1 VRLLT
6 RKPVVVLLAIAA
18 GIVLLAAGRADWI
31 TGTVDG
37 VAGPVRSSATG
48 SEAAPGLA
56 GIALVAMAAAIAATT
71 SGRIARWICLAVLGL
86 VAAGVVALSLRAV
99 LDAPAVLGSVAATHS
114 GGTGALEATGSATT
128 WPWVAVVAAGLLA
141 ISCIGGVV
149 GGRRW
154 GGLGGKYERPGGDP
168 DAGDVSGARGER
180 VASDWDRVT
189 LGDDPSVD

>member
-1 VRLLT
+1 MSLLT
-6 RKPVVVLLAIAA
+6 RKPVVVLLAVAA

-37 VAGPVRSSATG
+37 VAGPVRSSAVGT
-48 SEAAPGLA
+48 EAAPGLA
-56 GIALVAMAAAIAATT
+56 GLALVAMAASIAATT

-86 VAAGVVALSLRAV
+86 VSAGVIALSLRAV

-114 GGTGALEATGSATT
+114 GGTGALEAEGSATAG
-128 WPWVAVVAAGLLA
+128 PWVAVVAAVLLA
-141 ISCIGGVV
+141 VSCVGGIV

-154 GGLGGKYERPGGDP
+154 GGLGRKYERPGTDP
-168 DAGDVSGARGER
+168 DSGQVSGARGER
-180 VASDWDRVT
+180 VGSDWDRVT